1 MITDSKIN
9 KVQAKIK
16 KAIAEIAA
24 TENVSITFGGISY
37 NSAYYTT
44 QMKVTTLEKNQKV
57 TNVYEGVCKGLGFTQ
72 NIIGM
77 SFTGTNG
84 TYIITEIKTR
94 NRKYPIIAESSNGK
108 SYKFSVPSVKKSL
121 GGDAQINRSANLD
134 KLVK

>member
-24 TENVSITFGGISY
+24 AENVSITFGSISY
-37 NSAYYTT
+37 NSAYYTS
-44 QMKVTTLEKNQKV
+44 QMKVTTLEKSQKV
-57 TNVYEGVCKGLGFTQ
+57 TNVYEGVCKTLGFTQ

-84 TYIITEIKTR
+84 TYVITEIKTR